1 VSTLDPTNSE
11 RHDGVRRRGELALYA
26 VAAVATAALAASA
39 FLLWSRGVAVG
50 PALGAAVAPSL
61 LLGFIGL
68 ASRYLC
74 RALPIGASSRASIA
88 AAVVGSAVAASGLWV
103 LTWHWWTAFL
113 FRQGGVS
120 LAPDDSLLFGLGIL
134 LYLAT
139 VAVQYLVLE
148 IDASREAEEA
158 ALRYRVLAR
167 EAELRAFKAQV
178 DPHFLFNSLNAV
190 ASLCGSRPMDAREM
204 AQRLADFFRL
214 VLRLGALEKIALT
227 DEIDLVTRYLAI
239 EKVRFGDRL
248 DIRIAVD
255 EAAGQCMVPPLLL
268 QPLVENAV
276 RHGVASV
283 VEGGT
288 IDIEATL
295 RNGMLRIRIDN
306 PADPDRVDSRGEGI
320 GLQNARGRLNTV
332 SEGRARLQ
340 AAEESGRFRIDIEL
354 PR

>member
-1 VSTLDPTNSE
+1 MKRL
-11 RHDGVRRRGELALYA
+11 ELALYA
-26 VAAVATAALAASA
+26 FAAVTLA
-39 FLLWSRGVAVG
+39 
-50 PALGAAVAPSL
+50 ALGASVFLLSSRVPVGLAAAAALPPSL

-74 RALPIGASSRASIA
+74 RAMPLQSTNRSTIA
-88 AAVVGSAVAASGLWV
+88 AAVIGSAAAASGLWV
-103 LTWHWWTAFL
+103 LTWQSWVATLGTRFGSRIVPDLNLIFAL
-113 FRQGGVS
+113 GV
-120 LAPDDSLLFGLGIL
+120 L
-134 LYLAT
+134 LYLTT

-148 IDASREAEEA
+148 IEVSREAEEA

-190 ASLCGSRPMDAREM
+190 ASLCGSRPEDARQM

-214 VLRLGALEKIALT
+214 ILRLGAQERITLAE
-227 DEIDLVTRYLAI
+227 EMDLVTRYLDI
-239 EKVRFGDRL
+239 ERVRFGERL
-248 DIRIAVD
+248 KTNISMDDAS
-255 EAAGQCMVPPLLL
+255 AQCLVPPLLL

-288 IDIEATL
+288 IDITASL
-295 RNGMLRIRIDN
+295 RDGMLRIVIDN
-306 PADPDRVDSRGEGI
+306 PADPERVDQTGEGI
-320 GLQNARGRLNTV
+320 GMQNARGRLQTV
-332 SEGRARLQ
+332 SDGKAVFQ
-340 AAEESGRFRIDIEL
+340 AAENDGRFHVSIEL